1 VDSKPR
7 TGVSGRDPGPVKPTA
22 IDRAHGSPGPGS
34 WPKLICAA
42 LRQHRE
48 SAQLKKHY
56 DHILMLVKEADR
68 SKGIWTRLFR
78 WTMHPC
84 SIFRRDASHW
94 GLCFSIDTMAVAEA
108 CNLSKTSFLE
118 AFLAVHQNG
127 NALKDET
134 TVQQCSSTLRRHDKR
149 SGTNGA

>member
-1 VDSKPR
+1 M
-7 TGVSGRDPGPVKPTA
+7 KPTA
-22 IDRAHGSPGPGS
+22 IDRAHGSNGPGS
-34 WPKLICAA
+34 WPKLIRAA

-48 SAQLKKHY
+48 SAQLKKQY
-56 DHILMLVKEADR
+56 DLILMLVKEADR

-78 WTMHPC
+78 WTKRPC
-84 SIFRRDASHW
+84 SIFRRDASRW

-108 CNLSKTSFLE
+108 CDLSAPSFSE
-118 AFLAVHQNG
+118 TFLAFHQNV

-134 TVQQCSSTLRRHDKR
+134 TVQQCSSTLRRNDKQ